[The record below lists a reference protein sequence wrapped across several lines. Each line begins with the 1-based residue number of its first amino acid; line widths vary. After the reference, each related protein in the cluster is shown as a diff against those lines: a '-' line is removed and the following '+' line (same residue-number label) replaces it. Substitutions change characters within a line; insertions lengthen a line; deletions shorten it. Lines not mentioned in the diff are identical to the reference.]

1 MNLVAEIGTSSGPNS
16 FLAGRRLSY
25 NVLLSRANTRPPSP
39 CLLRP
44 RAESVSCAALHFQAV
59 RAHLFSTRHQTP
71 LDIHEVLHTVKQW
84 YTTGKDSPLLCTYC
98 GTSL

>member
-44 RAESVSCAALHFQAV
+44 RAESVSCAV
-59 RAHLFSTRHQTP
+59 RVSHLFSTRHQTP
-71 LDIHEVLHTVKQW
+71 LDITPYK
-84 YTTGKDSPLLCTYC
+84 
-98 GTSL
+98 